1 MSLKQQ
7 IGIFLSQDILT
18 GSSYFHKV
26 QISGQGSLLG
36 LDPF

>member
-7 IGIFLSQDILT
+7 IGIFLSQDILMD
-18 GSSYFHKV
+18 SSYFHEA
-26 QISGQGSLLG
+26 QISGQVFLLG